1 MIDKLK
7 SFKITPDR
15 AFYHPGEVVRL
26 IVSVEASKAMDLDLD
41 VKIYRGLELIE
52 TINRTW
58 NIGVGQNQLYLL
70 WQPDREN
77 PVGYGLMLP

>member
-1 MIDKLK
+1 MDMALIDKLK

-41 VKIYRGLELIE
+41 VKIFVGL
-52 TINRTW
+52 N
-58 NIGVGQNQLYLL
+58 
-70 WQPDREN
+70 
-77 PVGYGLMLP
+77 

>member
-1 MIDKLK
+1 LFFKDILFREFLQQEKRLMDMALIDKLK

-41 VKIYRGLELIE
+41 VKIFVGL
-52 TINRTW
+52 N
-58 NIGVGQNQLYLL
+58 
-70 WQPDREN
+70 
-77 PVGYGLMLP
+77 